1 MMDITRILPSKVC
14 CCLEF
19 DLGAKIIIGLII
31 LLRFI
36 CMILGCLYGP
46 YLYLVLP
53 LGEHIWW
60 TIMKWCHI
68 HFNNNYLKGGLYLAA
83 DAILLYTIFGSGLM
97 HLQEDKS
104 CNDNPHN
111 SPEVTCDFKTQKIW
125 IFLWL
130 SLNVLAIFLLI
141 VAEILF
147 FTEIG
152 WWSMT
157 YDPVHV
163 AVFFMV
169 LFLIILLIYGQVI
182 VLTVY
187 LILKDAWLSGIL
199 GNEDEEDMAGLT
211 HNGKRIVAWI
221 SLREIKR
228 GFEKF
233 SVCGSVIGDS
243 VINFEFRDRD
253 THLKFV

>member
-1 MMDITRILPSKVC
+1 M
-14 CCLEF
+14 
-19 DLGAKIIIGLII
+19 
-31 LLRFI
+31 
-36 CMILGCLYGP
+36 
-46 YLYLVLP
+46 
-53 LGEHIWW
+53 
-60 TIMKWCHI
+60 
-68 HFNNNYLKGGLYLAA
+68 YLAA

-211 HNGKRIVAWI
+211 HNGKRIVA
-221 SLREIKR
+221 
-228 GFEKF
+228 
-233 SVCGSVIGDS
+233 
-243 VINFEFRDRD
+243 
-253 THLKFV
+253 

>member
-53 LGEHIWW
+53 LG
-60 TIMKWCHI
+60 
-68 HFNNNYLKGGLYLAA
+68 GLYLAA
-83 DAILLYTIFGSGLM
+83 DAVLLYTIFGSGLM

-211 HNGKRIVAWI
+211 HNGKRIVA
-221 SLREIKR
+221 
-228 GFEKF
+228 
-233 SVCGSVIGDS
+233 
-243 VINFEFRDRD
+243 
-253 THLKFV
+253 